1 MINER
6 VSKVKLVALPLLGM
20 MLCPLTVSAD
30 TGNEAL
36 KVAGIQRVAP
46 QQSAKVSG
54 TVVDVNGEPIIGA
67 TIIEKGTK
75 NAAISDFDGNFT
87 ISVSKVGATITVSY
101 IGYKT
106 QDVKANNGT
115 VNIVLQEDAAQ
126 LEDVV
131 VIGYGTA
138 RKKDLTGSVVQ
149 IRPEALANESP
160 STVQDLLRG
169 TAGLSVGLSNDAKG
183 GGSLNIRGQR
193 SVYSGGGHND
203 PLIILDGMQFYGE
216 LSEINPDNIAQI
228 DILKDASSAAVY
240 GAKAAN
246 GVIIVTTKKGKSGA
260 PTVSATANFGFVTR
274 ADYQDYFST
283 DEYTQHLVDYF
294 ERQTYGLNDAGQ
306 WSAYAKGQTNP
317 GYYRSPDN
325 LPAGV
330 TLDQWRGYTVNDNQS
345 DREIWLRRINFKGNA
360 LENAIAGRTI
370 DWDDYVYRTG
380 FQQDYNVNVGG
391 ATEKANYF
399 LSAGYMKNQGVKK
412 GDDYETVRVA
422 LKTNMDI
429 SSWLSIGATA
439 NFQNRTDGNNLDP
452 GDMVNYSP
460 FASDKDADGNWLQYI
475 FDSSEYTQRPQSPY
489 YSSQYT
495 DLEKGFTVLN
505 TQFNVKVKLP
515 FGITYQFNGSP
526 RYQWFYD
533 RYFMSADL
541 PDSNPSGRG
550 VNREQAKRFDWSL
563 NNILTWQYT
572 FNKVHDVTV
581 TLVQE
586 AEERRYW
593 KDRIEARHILPTD
606 ALGFHSVT
614 GATMGESGIN
624 VNDTHETADAL
635 LARLQYTFDSRYL
648 LTASVRR
655 DGYCAFGANYP
666 HATFPAVALGWVFTN
681 EKFWKYQK
689 VMDYGKLRLSWGKN
703 GNRSL
708 ADPYLALSNLT
719 TGQYVQY
726 YYGGSVQDLTYL
738 RVDRLGNPN
747 LQWEKST
754 AYNVG
759 LDFSFL
765 EGRITGN
772 LDWYLT
778 QTKDMIMDQ
787 RLPGFSGFDH
797 ITTNL
802 GQVDNSGIELTI
814 NTKNF
819 DTPDFKWNTSFTFSY
834 NKNKIKKLYGD
845 YDENGNELDDKTNQW
860 FIGHAIDEIWD
871 YKVEGIWQ
879 VNEREEAARFGQE
892 PGDPKIWNNPDND
905 IKNDDGTTT
914 PYYDENDKVFIGKRT
929 APYRLSMRNEFTILK
944 NFSVG
949 ISLYGYFGWKASQ
962 NAFNYD
968 RFMNRDNDGG
978 FLLYKMQNEPA
989 KEYWTLENLSSKY
1002 ARIDA
1007 YGSGGADHPHL
1018 YVNRSFLRIDNISL
1032 AYTFPKDICKKMF
1045 ISGLKVY
1052 GNIKNVG
1059 NIHSNDWTYGDPEIM
1074 THSTRTY
1081 NIGLNVTF

>member
-1 MINER
+1 M
-6 VSKVKLVALPLLGM
+6 KQLFGKATWLALPVIGM
-20 MLCPLTVSAD
+20 MLCPLS
-30 TGNEAL
+30 
-36 KVAGIQRVAP
+36 VAAEGSSGMLNAAP
-46 QQSAKVSG
+46 QGAANQRNARVSG

-67 TIIEKGTK
+67 NILEKGTT
-75 NAAISDFDGNFT
+75 NGTITDIDGNF
-87 ISVSKVGATITVSY
+87 SLNVANAGATLTVSF
-101 IGYKT
+101 IGYT
-106 QDVKANNGT
+106 SQDIRSTAAPM
-115 VNIVLQEDAAQ
+115 NIVLTEDAEQ

-149 IRPEALANESP
+149 IRPEALANEAP

-169 TAGLSVGLSNDAKG
+169 TAGLNVGLSNDAKG

-193 SVYSGGGHND
+193 SVYSSGGHNE

-246 GVIIVTTKKGKSGA
+246 GVIIVTTKKGKNGA
-260 PTVSATANFGFVTR
+260 PTVSATANFGFTSR
-274 ADYQDYFST
+274 ADYQEYFSP
-283 DEYTQHLVDYF
+283 DEFIAHKVDYY
-294 ERQTYGLNDAGQ
+294 ERQTYGVNSNGQ

-317 GYYRSPDN
+317 GYYRSPDD

-330 TLDQWRGYTVNDNQS
+330 SIDQWRSYTANGDQS

-360 LENAIAGRTI
+360 LQNALAGKTV
-370 DWDDYVYRTG
+370 DWDDYVYRMG

-391 ATEKANYF
+391 ATDKANYF
-399 LSAGYMKNQGVKK
+399 LSAGYVNNQGVLK
-412 GDDYETVRVA
+412 GDNYETVRVA
-422 LKTNMDI
+422 MKTNMDV
-429 SSWLSIGATA
+429 SSWLSIGANV
-439 NFQNRTDGNNLDP
+439 NFQNRSDGNNLSP
-452 GDMVNYSP
+452 GDMVNYCP
-460 FASDKDADGNWLQYI
+460 FASDKDENGEWLHYI
-475 FDSSEYTQRPQSPY
+475 LDNSEYTQRPTPPY
-489 YSSQYT
+489 YSSNFT
-495 DLEKGFTVLN
+495 ELEKGYTVLN

-515 FGITYQFNGSP
+515 FNITYQFNGSP
-526 RYQWFYD
+526 RYQWYYD

-563 NNILTWQYT
+563 NNIITWQQS
-572 FNKVHDVTV
+572 FNDQHDVTV

-593 KDRIEARHILPTD
+593 QDRIEARHILPTD

-614 GATMGESGIN
+614 GATLSESSMR

-635 LARLQYTFDSRYL
+635 LARLQYVFDNRYL
-648 LTASVRR
+648 FTASVRR

-666 HATFPAVALGWVFTN
+666 HATFPAFALGWTFTN
-681 EKFWKYQK
+681 EKFWQWQD
-689 VMDYGKLRLSWGKN
+689 VLDNGKLRLSWGKN

-726 YYGGSVQDLTYL
+726 YYGGAVHDLTYL

-754 AYNVG
+754 AYNAG
-759 LDFSFL
+759 LDLSFL
-765 EGRITGN
+765 NGRITGTI
-772 LDWYLT
+772 DWYLT
-778 QTKDMIMDQ
+778 ETKDMIMDQ
-787 RLPGFSGFDH
+787 RLPAFAGFDH

-802 GQVDNSGIELTI
+802 GQVNNSGIEI
-814 NTKNF
+814 AISSKNI
-819 DTPDFKWNTSFTFSY
+819 DTRDFKWNTSLTFSY
-834 NKNKIKKLYGD
+834 NRNRIKKLYGD
-845 YDENGNELDDKTNQW
+845 LDENGKELDDKTNQW
-860 FIGHAIDEIWD
+860 FIGQPIDVIWD
-871 YKVEGIWQ
+871 YKITGIWQ
-879 VNEREEAARFGQE
+879 MDEIEEAKRYGQE
-892 PGDPKIWNNPDND
+892 PGDPKIQNNPDND
-905 IKNDDGTTT
+905 IKNADGTVT
-914 PYYDENDKVFIGKRT
+914 PYYDDNDKVFIGKRT
-929 APYRLSMRNEFTILK
+929 APYRMSMRNEFTLYK
-944 NFSVG
+944 NISVG
-949 ISLYGYFGWKASQ
+949 ISLYGIFGWKASQ

-978 FLLYKMQNEPA
+978 FLEYKMQNQPK
-989 KEYWTLENLSSKY
+989 KEYWTIDNPSTKY

-1007 YGSGGADHPHL
+1007 YGTSGADHPHL
-1018 YVNRSFLRIDNISL
+1018 YVNRSFVRIDNISV
-1032 AYTFPKDICKKMF
+1032 AYNFPKKLVKDLQ
-1045 ISGLKVY
+1045 ISGLKIY

-1059 NIHSNDWTYGDPEIM
+1059 NFHSDDWTYGDPEIM
-1074 THSTRTY
+1074 SHSTRTY